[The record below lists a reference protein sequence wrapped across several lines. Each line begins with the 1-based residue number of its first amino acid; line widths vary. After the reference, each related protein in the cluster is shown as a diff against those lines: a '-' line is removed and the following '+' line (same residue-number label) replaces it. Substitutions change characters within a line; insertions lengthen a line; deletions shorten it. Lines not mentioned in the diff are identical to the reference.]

1 MQNGMVAGGKGLSAW
16 GRKYCDE
23 GVGEKRGIEK
33 GKIASLRAKKKTYFC
48 SDVDPDWLYAGPDPG
63 QYITKLISA
72 RFLKEGKKF
81 KIFI

>member
-1 MQNGMVAGGKGLSAW
+1 MQNGMLAGGKGLSAW

-48 SDVDPDWLYAGPDPG
+48 SDVDPD
-63 QYITKLISA
+63 
-72 RFLKEGKKF
+72 
-81 KIFI
+81 

>member
-33 GKIASLRAKKKTYFC
+33 GKIASKSEKENL
-48 SDVDPDWLYAGPDPG
+48 
-63 QYITKLISA
+63 
-72 RFLKEGKKF
+72 FLQ
-81 KIFI
+81 